1 MQKCMINENSTSMSV
16 GTITLSHSS
25 SESSPSHYSGLQ
37 FNYNAE
43 HISPLNNMNPCA
55 LPLYNHLTRHSDSSS
70 SFLEMHSIAPSN
82 NDASSNTVIQ
92 ENGYILRDGDFRRE
106 ADMHTVGYNSAD
118 TQLKP
123 EDKTNKATHKTAS
136 TNVAVGLK
144 SDGTGIIQT
153 GTLQALIPSSGSD
166 ENYTVT
172 PSQTHE
178 TYFDVR
184 IHS

>member
-1 MQKCMINENSTSMSV
+1 MQKCMINENSTSLSV

-43 HISPLNNMNPCA
+43 HISPLNNTNPCT
-55 LPLYNHLTRHSDSSS
+55 LPLYNRLTCNSDSSS
-70 SFLEMHSIAPSN
+70 SFLDMHSIAPSN
-82 NDASSNTVIQ
+82 NDAASNSVLQ
-92 ENGYILRDGDFRRE
+92 ENDDFKRE
-106 ADMHTVGYNSAD
+106 SHMHTVGCNSAE
-118 TQLKP
+118 TQLKS
-123 EDKTNKATHKTAS
+123 EDKTNKVTHKTAS
-136 TNVAVGLK
+136 TNVAVVLK

-153 GTLQALIPSSGSD
+153 GTLRALIPSLGSD
-166 ENYTVT
+166 EHYTVT

-184 IHS
+184 IQS